1 MSVVDKIPMITFD
14 RYRQSAHQVFQ
25 ALRKLIISLE
35 LEPGAVL
42 PRAELAE
49 HYGLSQTPI
58 RDALTRLA
66 EQGLVDIYPQHATVV
81 SRIDIASALE
91 VQFLR
96 RSIELEILRT
106 LCELSESKHAVLIL
120 KLTACLSLQKRC
132 LEPLDYSAL
141 AEADLNFHKEMYEAA
156 GVDNLW
162 ELVCQRSGH
171 IDRLRRLNLP
181 AKGKAQ
187 AIVRDHEAILNA
199 LMQKD
204 KYATEAALRVHLSGT
219 LSFVKEIKTL
229 YPDWIKENNTLS

>member
-1 MSVVDKIPMITFD
+1 MNLLEKIPAIKFD
-14 RYRQSAHQVFQ
+14 RYRQSAHQVFE
-25 ALRKLIISLE
+25 ALRRLIISLE

-42 PRAELAE
+42 SRAELAE

-66 EQGLVDIYPQHATVV
+66 EEGLVDIYPQHATVV

-96 RSIELEILRT
+96 RSIELEILKT
-106 LCELSESKHAVLIL
+106 LCDLPEGTHAVLVM
-120 KLTACLSLQKRC
+120 KLLACLSLQKLC
-132 LEPLDYSAL
+132 LDPLDYSAL
-141 AEADLNFHKEMYEAA
+141 AEADLAFHKEMYDAA
-156 GVDNLW
+156 GVSHLW
-162 ELVCQRSGH
+162 ELVCQRSGQ

-181 AKGKAQ
+181 ATGKAQ

-204 KYATEAALRVHLSGT
+204 KDAAETALRVHLSGT
-219 LSFVKEIKTL
+219 LSFVKEIKAR
-229 YPDWIKENNTLS
+229 YPDWVKD

>member
-1 MSVVDKIPMITFD
+1 MNVVEKIPAIKFD
-14 RYRQSAHQVFQ
+14 RYRQSAHQVFE
-25 ALRKLIISLE
+25 ALRKLIIALE

-66 EQGLVDIYPQHATVV
+66 EEGLVEIYPQHATVV

-106 LCELSESKHAVLIL
+106 LCELPEGEHALLVM
-120 KLTACLSLQKRC
+120 KLLASLSLQKRC
-132 LEPLDYSAL
+132 LEPLNYLSL
-141 AEADLNFHKEMYEAA
+141 AEADTIFHKEMYDAA
-156 GVDNLW
+156 GVSNLW
-162 ELVCQRSGH
+162 HLVGQRSGQ

-187 AIVRDHEAILNA
+187 AIVNDHEAILDA
-199 LMQKD
+199 LIKKD
-204 KYATEAALRVHLSGT
+204 KIAAEKALRSHLSGT

-229 YPDWIKENNTLS
+229 YPDWVKD